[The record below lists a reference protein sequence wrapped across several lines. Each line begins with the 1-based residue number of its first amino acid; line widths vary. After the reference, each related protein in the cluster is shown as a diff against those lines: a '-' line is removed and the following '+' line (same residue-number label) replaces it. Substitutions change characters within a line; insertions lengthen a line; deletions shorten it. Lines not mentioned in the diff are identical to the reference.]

1 VRGGPKSSASA
12 AAKTTARG
20 ADKAASAA
28 MAKAT
33 AATEPGVV
41 TAAAAATA
49 PPAPP
54 SPPGGGILT
63 DENIGRLV
71 FFLAMILLG
80 TVAGVIY
87 LNHQPSAT
95 TGSAGGHH
103 TLDSPY
109 AAQPFFRGAAQAQSG
124 LAAGH
129 STARNLSFAYLTA
142 GYQWFSLTDVNT
154 ATPAKQ
160 YDTAGLLTVAGQQV
174 QYPFGSFLAYGVD
187 RFLTVDSAQKAIDWI
202 HGDAG
207 AAFLAAP
214 MVPPTLDFASI
225 RALHGLDGIQI
236 FNARTARDQPTLADA
251 TALWDRLLTSGDRV
265 WGLVGDDTLDASG
278 PMSTLGKTSVDIQ
291 APTLTA
297 VLVEAALKQGA
308 FVDSTGVRVLGVS
321 DDNETI
327 TVVTTNA
334 TEIKFIGAGGKVLQ
348 VSHGS
353 RGDYH
358 LHWNEG
364 YVRAEATRASD
375 GAKAW
380 TQPIFVN
387 P

>member
-1 VRGGPKSSASA
+1 MPPRKPPVPASA
-12 AAKTTARG
+12 A
-20 ADKAASAA
+20 
-28 MAKAT
+28 
-33 AATEPGVV
+33 P
-41 TAAAAATA
+41 
-49 PPAPP
+49 
-54 SPPGGGILT
+54 PPGSGAGLLS
-63 DENIGRLV
+63 DDNIGRLV

-80 TVAGVIY
+80 AVLGVIY
-87 LNHQPSAT
+87 LNHQSQST
-95 TGSAGGHH
+95 TKSPRGHH

-124 LAAGH
+124 LGAGH
-129 STARNLSFAYLTA
+129 STARNLSFAYLGH

-154 ATPAKQ
+154 PTPAKQ
-160 YDTAGLLTVAGQQV
+160 YETAGLLTVAGQQV
-174 QYPFGSFLAYGVD
+174 QYSFGSFLAYGVD
-187 RFLTVDSAQKAIDWI
+187 RFLVVDTAKKAIDWI
-202 HGDAG
+202 HADAG

-214 MVPPTLDFASI
+214 LVPPAPDFKSI
-225 RALHGLDGIQI
+225 RALRGLDGIQI
-236 FNARTARDQPTLADA
+236 YNARLARDQPTLADA
-251 TALWDRLLTSGDRV
+251 SALWDRLLTSGDRL
-265 WGLVGDDTLDASG
+265 WGLVGDDTLDSSG
-278 PMSTLGKTSVDIQ
+278 PLSTLGKTSVDVQ
-291 APTLTA
+291 VPTMTP

-327 TVVTTNA
+327 TVVTADA

-358 LHWNEG
+358 LRWNEG

-375 GAKAW
+375 GARAW